1 MEVIDMLPT
10 LWKNRESFASPLW
23 DDLMEN
29 FFYGWPSADS
39 EVQTAWCPRTDVRET
54 EKEIVLDLEIPGI
67 DKKDIKVEVKDNT
80 LTISGER
87 NEEKAEEGTDYYRR
101 ERRYGKFERSF
112 GLPDT
117 VEEDKVSAQYK
128 NGILTLT
135 LQKSEKALPKEINVE
150 VK

>member
-1 MEVIDMLPT
+1 MLPT
-10 LWKNRESFASPLW
+10 LWKNRGAFSTTAW

-29 FFYGWPSADS
+29 FFYGWPHSTHEEQA
-39 EVQTAWCPRTDVRET
+39 AWCPRTDVRET
-54 EKEIVLDLEIPGI
+54 EKEIVLDLELPGI
-67 DKKDIKVEVKDNT
+67 DKKDIMVEVKNNR

-87 NEEKAEEGTDYYRR
+87 NEETEEGGADYFQR

-117 VEEDKVSAQYK
+117 VNEDKVSAHYK

-135 LQKSEKALPKEINVE
+135 LQKSEKALPKEIAVE

>member
-1 MEVIDMLPT
+1 MLPT
-10 LWKNRESFASPLW
+10 LWKNRGSLAAPAW

-29 FFYGWPSADS
+29 FFYGWPNIDRKEQA
-39 EVQTAWCPRTDVRET
+39 AWCPRTDVHET
-54 EKEIVLDLEIPGI
+54 DKEIVLDLEIPGI

-80 LTISGER
+80 LSISGER
-87 NEEKAEEGTDYYRR
+87 KEEKTEEGADYYSR
-101 ERRYGKFERSF
+101 ERHFGKFERSF

-117 VEEDKVSAQYK
+117 VDGDKIAAQYK

-135 LQKSEKALPKEINVE
+135 LQKSEKALPREIAVE

>member
-1 MEVIDMLPT
+1 MLPT
-10 LWKNRESFASPLW
+10 LWKNRGSLATPMW
-23 DDLMEN
+23 DDVMEN
-29 FFYGWPSADS
+29 FFYGWPRADH
-39 EVQTAWCPRTDVRET
+39 EEQAAWRPRTDVRET
-54 EKEIVLDLEIPGI
+54 EKEFVIDLEIPGI
-67 DKKDIKVEVKDNT
+67 DKKDIKVEVKENT

-87 NEEKAEEGTDYYRR
+87 CEESTEEETDYYRR

-117 VEEDKVSAQYK
+117 IEDDKVSAKYK

-135 LQKSEKALPKEINVE
+135 LQKSEKALPKEIAVE

>member
-1 MEVIDMLPT
+1 MLPT
-10 LWKNRESFASPLW
+10 LWKNRGTLAAPLW
-23 DDLMEN
+23 DDVMEN
-29 FFYGWPSADS
+29 FFYGWPRA
-39 EVQTAWCPRTDVRET
+39 ERETQAAWCPRTDVSET
-54 EKEIVLDLEIPGI
+54 DKEIQLELEIPGI

-87 NEEKAEEGTDYYRR
+87 TEAKDEEGTDYSRR

-117 VEEDKVSAQYK
+117 VESDKVSAKYK

-135 LQKSEKALPKEINVE
+135 LQKSKKALPKEIAVE